1 MIKMMREWG
10 FPAGLGTL
18 WVIALVYTLH
28 QVSGLPHAMPR
39 HAPAAAPAAKVSDTV
54 TRS

>member
-1 MIKMMREWG
+1 MRKLIREWG

-28 QVSGLPHAMPR
+28 SVSGLPHPQQR
-39 HAPAAAPAAKVSDTV
+39 EAPAARESKAANS
-54 TRS
+54 

>member
-1 MIKMMREWG
+1 MLKLMREWG

-28 QVSGLPHAMPR
+28 SVSRLPHQQPR
-39 HAPAAAPAAKVSDTV
+39 RESASRT
-54 TRS
+54 SNS